1 LIGIAHDLLQQISA
15 INQDKSLIW
24 GLDAARNR
32 MLSCNDS
39 GALISNYGFLVTAV
53 KEVKANMSESTSNAF
68 ESSTLP
74 GREPNVFC
82 SSTICNYNV
91 AV

>member
-1 LIGIAHDLLQQISA
+1 MGNILSPSTTSALIGIAHDLLQQISA

-53 KEVKANMSESTSNAF
+53 KEVKANMFAFTSF
-68 ESSTLP
+68 T
-74 GREPNVFC
+74 
-82 SSTICNYNV
+82 
-91 AV
+91 AVTRKP